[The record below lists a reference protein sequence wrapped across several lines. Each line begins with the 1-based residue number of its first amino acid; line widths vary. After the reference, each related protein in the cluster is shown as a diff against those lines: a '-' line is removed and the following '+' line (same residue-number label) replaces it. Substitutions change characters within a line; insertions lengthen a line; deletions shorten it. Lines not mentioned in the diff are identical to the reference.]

1 VPAEFIAGSNDVTET
16 FDAYCR
22 PLVGTLPKF
31 ERL

>member
-1 VPAEFIAGSNDVTET
+1 VPSEFIAGSNDVTAA